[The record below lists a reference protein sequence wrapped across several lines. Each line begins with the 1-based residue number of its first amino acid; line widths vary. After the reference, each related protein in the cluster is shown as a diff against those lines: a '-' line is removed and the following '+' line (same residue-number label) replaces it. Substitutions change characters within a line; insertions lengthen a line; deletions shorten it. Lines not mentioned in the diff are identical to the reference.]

1 MFNSY
6 WMLIQL
12 LDSSE
17 IPSCLVLKLIFK
29 TGFVLE
35 LLFWGSNLQ
44 TVRSSR
50 IRIELLFGGVII
62 EYGSLFKK
70 TPDYYVYCMFL
81 YFYAYYTPKMLM

>member
-17 IPSCLVLKLIFK
+17 IHPCLVLKLIFK

-35 LLFWGSNLQ
+35 LLFRGLKLANSA
-44 TVRSSR
+44 
-50 IRIELLFGGVII
+50 E
-62 EYGSLFKK
+62 FKN
-70 TPDYYVYCMFL
+70 TN
-81 YFYAYYTPKMLM
+81 